1 MNIRPLFV
9 VLPVSLVAAAGFAL
23 FSGANAAPEGRP
35 ELAQAQ
41 PAPPPPG
48 AGPGMQPERP
58 AFSPRNMCS
67 EQVARRIGNRAYL
80 KARLDLKP
88 EQMANWTAFEKAAD
102 DASAKQKTRCS
113 TLPAELKGPVS
124 LTDRMGMQEEA
135 MKARLEAIQSIKPAL
150 TTLYASLTPEQKAVL
165 DRGGDRGKGGHG
177 RSGHRHHR

>member
-41 PAPPPPG
+41 PAPPPG
-48 AGPGMQPERP
+48 AGLGMQPERP
-58 AFSPRNMCS
+58 AFSPRNMCN
-67 EQVARRIGNRAYL
+67 EQIARRIGNRAYL
-80 KARLDLKP
+80 KAKLDLKS
-88 EQMANWTAFEKAAD
+88 EQMANWNAFEKAAD
-102 DASAKQKTRCS
+102 EASAKQKTRCS

-165 DRGGDRGKGGHG
+165 DRGSERRMGHG
-177 RSGHRHHR
+177 RHGHGPRHHR